1 VAGVGIENGLGG
13 LQAAKTHG
21 RASAARSSSCR
32 DMLRIA
38 VLPYLHPRAFSRLTA
53 KPFFMMTDEELEET
67 RRAELE
73 HERQVSL
80 GRGHLHLMKGPK

>member
-1 VAGVGIENGLGG
+1 LPKIADDNEELPLYVLLRRIRDESLDP
-13 LQAAKTHG
+13 KY
-21 RASAARSSSCR
+21 R

-80 GRGHLHLMKGPK
+80 GRDHLHLIKGPK